1 MNIAGRQNEFL
12 SKEVFYVDEGEVLE
26 PRNNDEREFDDVKCW
41 VTMEI
46 VLGHIVL
53 WAIADVAQELPV
65 LGDHYACRIE
75 S

>member
-1 MNIAGRQNEFL
+1 MNIAWWQNEFL

-26 PRNNDEREFDDVKCW
+26 PRNNDERELDDVKCW
-41 VTMEI
+41 VTMQI

-53 WAIADVAQELPV
+53 WAVADVAQEFPV
-65 LGDHYACRIE
+65 FGDQNACRIE